1 MHTKIQR
8 WGNSLGLRIPK
19 AFAITAGLA
28 SDSLVDVAL
37 VEGKLVVTPLSP
49 AYLTLNQLLAGV
61 TEENRHGEYAT
72 GSVMGQEVW

>member
-8 WGNSLGLRIPK
+8 WGNSLALRIPK
-19 AFAITAGLA
+19 AFASTAGLA
-28 SDSLVDVAL
+28 SDSLVDVTL

-72 GSVMGQEVW
+72 GPVMGQEVW

>member
-19 AFAITAGLA
+19 AFANTAGLA